1 MNVKKT
7 KPSFVTQKSPP
18 GRRHPHSF
26 SDIHER
32 KLNKSPVFPKKE
44 EGANNV
50 QNMSGNISTK
60 NTQVSNSNHLTRIM
74 NSMEQT
80 FLPEPTVD
88 SKLPN
93 TQSRPSVQTRIVTE
107 LTKPLDEN
115 IEVNPEKTDTS
126 KQTESQQMKNLPN
139 SILANPEAKHQH
151 PAAHQASENKP
162 RPPVLSKACAP
173 QVTAVPRPRPTVPQ
187 MTSLVPTIEE
197 VKIAQAVALAR
208 TGPPPVPPRQI
219 SPAFPQLSNLNS
231 VDMQIAAQAAAIA
244 TAIHQLQSVNQ
255 TVNQLQSTNLIQN
268 STQPQSVNQ
277 TTINPQQSAEL
288 AAKLIQLVS
297 SQPALLSQPNEPE
310 PPPPGVSPDT
320 VKASLVKNK
329 KSPTPPAKEG
339 PIQRDK
345 QEGRRAELK
354 ERRRDNAV
362 RDAREIA
369 KERRELRE
377 KEAMRQAEVRDR
389 EGMKK
394 EYSEINSRERE
405 IRVHDR
411 NKMRD
416 IRPERSRDRSPYRSR
431 NERDSRPRSDSP
443 GYNRTRSED
452 RLTSERQIKERIDRG
467 HPEHKNE
474 PPLKK
479 MKESDDVQERSRKAR
494 ARSPS
499 RYWFRM
505 ERKIETE
512 KRVEEKEKELH
523 LQRARKDS
531 GGETTEFH
539 KTSSPRG
546 RPYMRKPDD
555 VSSAQW
561 LNYKKDRKKEFR
573 YIKSRLLDIRR
584 DIRDGI
590 PDLNINVLKEHR
602 IEVCVEI
609 FLLLFFFFTKPKQCP
624 ALHMLL
630 RFGS

>member
-18 GRRHPHSF
+18 GRRHPQSF

-32 KLNKSPVFPKKE
+32 KLNKSPVFTKKD
-44 EGANNV
+44 EGVNNI
-50 QNMSGNISTK
+50 QNMPGNIPTK
-60 NTQVSNSNHLTRIM
+60 NTHASNSNHLTRIM

-80 FLPEPTVD
+80 FSPEPTVD

-93 TQSRPSVQTRIVTE
+93 AESRPSVQTRIITE
-107 LTKPLDEN
+107 LTKPLNEN
-115 IEVNPEKTDTS
+115 IEVNPEKLDPS
-126 KQTESQQMKNLPN
+126 KQTELHHMKNLPN
-139 SILANPEAKHQH
+139 SILANSEAKHQP
-151 PAAHQASENKP
+151 PAPHQILENKP
-162 RPPVLSKACAP
+162 RPPVLSAP

-187 MTSLVPTIEE
+187 MTPLVPTIEE

-255 TVNQLQSTNLIQN
+255 TVNQLQTTNLIQT
-268 STQPQSVNQ
+268 STQPQPVNQ

-320 VKASLVKNK
+320 EKASLAENK
-329 KSPTPPAKEG
+329 KRSPTPPAKEG
-339 PIQRDK
+339 PLQRDK
-345 QEGRRAELK
+345 QEGRGAELK
-354 ERRRDNAV
+354 ERRRDNVV

-377 KEAMRQAEVRDR
+377 KEATRQAEARGR

-394 EYSEINSRERE
+394 ENREINSRERE
-405 IRVHDR
+405 LRGHDR

-416 IRPERSRDRSPYRSR
+416 YRPERSRDRSPYRNR
-431 NERDSRPRSDSP
+431 NERDSRPRSGSP
-443 GYNRTRSED
+443 SYNRTRTED
-452 RLTSERQIKERIDRG
+452 RLTSERQVKERIDRG
-467 HPEHKNE
+467 RPEHKDE
-474 PPLKK
+474 PPQKK
-479 MKESDDVQERSRKAR
+479 MKESDDMQERSRKAR

-531 GGETTEFH
+531 GGDTTEFH

-602 IEVCVEI
+602 IEVCVDKFI
-609 FLLLFFFFTKPKQCP
+609 FFRFSFTKSKQSP
-624 ALHMLL
+624 ALYM
-630 RFGS
+630 

>member
-18 GRRHPHSF
+18 GRRHPQSF

-32 KLNKSPVFPKKE
+32 KLNKSPAFTKKE
-44 EGANNV
+44 EGVNNI
-50 QNMSGNISTK
+50 QNMPGNIPTK
-60 NTQVSNSNHLTRIM
+60 NTHASNSNHLTRIM

-80 FLPEPTVD
+80 FSPEPTVD

-93 TQSRPSVQTRIVTE
+93 AESRPSVQTRIITE
-107 LTKPLDEN
+107 LTKPLNEN
-115 IEVNPEKTDTS
+115 IEVNPEKLDPS
-126 KQTESQQMKNLPN
+126 KQTELHHMKNLPN
-139 SILANPEAKHQH
+139 SILANSEAKHQP
-151 PAAHQASENKP
+151 PAPHQILENKP
-162 RPPVLSKACAP
+162 RPPVLSAP

-187 MTSLVPTIEE
+187 MTPLVPTIEE

-255 TVNQLQSTNLIQN
+255 TVNQLQTTNLIQT
-268 STQPQSVNQ
+268 STQPQPVNQ

-320 VKASLVKNK
+320 EKASLAENK
-329 KSPTPPAKEG
+329 KRSPTPPAKEG
-339 PIQRDK
+339 PLQRDK
-345 QEGRRAELK
+345 QEGRGAELK
-354 ERRRDNAV
+354 ERRRDNVV

-377 KEAMRQAEVRDR
+377 KEAMRQAEARGR

-394 EYSEINSRERE
+394 ENREINSRERE
-405 IRVHDR
+405 LRGHDR

-416 IRPERSRDRSPYRSR
+416 YRPERSRDRSPYRNR
-431 NERDSRPRSDSP
+431 NERDSRPRSGSP
-443 GYNRTRSED
+443 SYNRTRTED
-452 RLTSERQIKERIDRG
+452 RLTSERQVKERIDRG
-467 HPEHKNE
+467 RPEHKDE
-474 PPLKK
+474 PPQKK
-479 MKESDDVQERSRKAR
+479 MKESDDMQERSRKAR

-531 GGETTEFH
+531 GGDTTEFH

-602 IEVCVEI
+602 IEVCVDKFI
-609 FLLLFFFFTKPKQCP
+609 FFRFSFTKSKQSP
-624 ALHMLL
+624 ALYM
-630 RFGS
+630 

>member
-18 GRRHPHSF
+18 GRRHPQSF

-32 KLNKSPVFPKKE
+32 KLNKSPVFTKKD
-44 EGANNV
+44 EGVNNI
-50 QNMSGNISTK
+50 QNMPGNIPTK
-60 NTQVSNSNHLTRIM
+60 NAHASNSNHLTRIM

-80 FLPEPTVD
+80 FSPEPTVD
-88 SKLPN
+88 SILPN
-93 TQSRPSVQTRIVTE
+93 AESRPSVQTRIITE
-107 LTKPLDEN
+107 LTKPLNEN
-115 IEVNPEKTDTS
+115 IEVNPEKLDPS
-126 KQTESQQMKNLPN
+126 KQTELHHMKNLPN
-139 SILANPEAKHQH
+139 SILANSEAKHQP
-151 PAAHQASENKP
+151 PAPHQILENKP
-162 RPPVLSKACAP
+162 RPPVLSAP

-187 MTSLVPTIEE
+187 MTPLVPTIEE

-255 TVNQLQSTNLIQN
+255 TVNQLQTTNLIQT
-268 STQPQSVNQ
+268 STQPQPVNQ

-320 VKASLVKNK
+320 EKASLAENK
-329 KSPTPPAKEG
+329 KRSPTPPAKEG
-339 PIQRDK
+339 PLQRDK
-345 QEGRRAELK
+345 QEGRGAELK
-354 ERRRDNAV
+354 ERRRDNVV

-377 KEAMRQAEVRDR
+377 KEATRQAEARGR
-389 EGMKK
+389 GGMKK
-394 EYSEINSRERE
+394 ENREINSRERE
-405 IRVHDR
+405 LRGHDR

-416 IRPERSRDRSPYRSR
+416 YRPERSRDRSPYRNR
-431 NERDSRPRSDSP
+431 NERESRPRSGSP
-443 GYNRTRSED
+443 SYNRTRTED
-452 RLTSERQIKERIDRG
+452 RLTSERQVKERIDRG
-467 HPEHKNE
+467 RPEHKDE
-474 PPLKK
+474 PPQKK
-479 MKESDDVQERSRKAR
+479 MKESDDMQERSRKAR

-531 GGETTEFH
+531 GGDTTEFH

-602 IEVCVEI
+602 IEVCVDKFI
-609 FLLLFFFFTKPKQCP
+609 FFRFSFTKSKQSP
-624 ALHMLL
+624 AL
-630 RFGS
+630 